1 MIYTLNK
8 LTVSFNFALTVAQ
21 IMVEAQTALDKL
33 RVWLFLMLETFLVFL
48 GHMVFN
54 MLFL

>member
-1 MIYTLNK
+1 MLKLKNSILNPKLHMIYTLNK

-33 RVWLFLMLETFLVFL
+33 
-48 GHMVFN
+48 
-54 MLFL
+54 